1 MGRSV
6 AANAREHLGR
16 MKRTTLTL
24 LTALAIAAIAVLSMS
39 DTLSNPVRW
48 TPDGLFYQAR
58 ALEIQ
63 GVDRQESLTRTFQ
76 GPLGN
81 ELRAVDPTRSG
92 DMDWVNYN
100 AQFYER
106 RVAIPAAA
114 AALEPVAGERAI
126 LDLSVAGY
134 VAAILAIFSLLLLRF
149 SLPVA
154 AAVSLATLAL
164 PALSHHAGYPLTDS
178 WGVAL
183 ETAAVAFGILALDR
197 GKRWVIG
204 WTVALLLL
212 AFTRDSV
219 LILVCAAAWLALT
232 QRSRVSYW
240 LLGTSVAAT
249 VPVMLIFAMPTRELL
264 AMMLNDAQPDPG
276 ASWGTILGQYPGA
289 IVDMLQADGGYVR
302 GGAWLTAMYLLIGIF
317 LLFLLTRGAR
327 GSSATTLLKAAAFA
341 GAAYVVTIP
350 VFSAF
355 RLELVLVPMAAFG
368 LAAGLEWAAARAA
381 LKSWVRP
388 ALPAPGRASS

>member
-1 MGRSV
+1 MR
-6 AANAREHLGR
+6 
-16 MKRTTLTL
+16 RTTLTL
-24 LTALAIAAIAVLSMS
+24 ITALALAAIALLSMS
-39 DTLSNPVRW
+39 DTLGNPVRW

-58 ALEIQ
+58 SLEIQ
-63 GVDRQESLTRTFQ
+63 GVDRQESLARTFQ
-76 GPLGN
+76 GPLAA
-81 ELRAVDPTRSG
+81 ELRAIDPTRSG
-92 DMDWVNYN
+92 DMDWVSYN

-134 VAAILAIFSLLLLRF
+134 VAAILAIFALLLVRF

-154 AAVSLATLAL
+154 AAVALATIAL

-183 ETAAVAFGILALDR
+183 ETAAIACGILALER
-197 GKRWVIG
+197 SKRWVIG
-204 WTVALLLL
+204 WAAALLLL

-219 LILVCAAAWLALT
+219 LILVCASAWLALT
-232 QRSRVSYW
+232 QRSRVSFW

-249 VPVMLIFAMPTRELL
+249 VPVMLIFSMPTRELL
-264 AMMLNDAQPDPG
+264 AMMLNDVQPDPG
-276 ASWGTILGQYPGA
+276 ASWATILGQYPAA

-302 GGAWLTAMYLLIGIF
+302 NGAWLTAIYLLTGIF
-317 LLFLLTRGAR
+317 LLFLLAR
-327 GSSATTLLKAAAFA
+327 GPRASSATTMLKAAAFA
-341 GAAYVVTIP
+341 GAAYVVAIP

-355 RLELVLVPMAAFG
+355 RLELVLVPMAAYGFG
-368 LAAGLEWAAARAA
+368 FGLEWAGAKVAHR
-381 LKSWVRP
+381 SWVRP

>member
-1 MGRSV
+1 MR
-6 AANAREHLGR
+6 
-16 MKRTTLTL
+16 RTTLTL
-24 LTALAIAAIAVLSMS
+24 ITALALAAIALLSMS
-39 DTLSNPVRW
+39 DTLGNPVRW

-58 ALEIQ
+58 SLEIQ
-63 GVDRQESLTRTFQ
+63 GVDRQESLARTFQ
-76 GPLGN
+76 GPLAA
-81 ELRAVDPTRSG
+81 ELRAIDPTRSG
-92 DMDWVNYN
+92 DMDWVSYN

-134 VAAILAIFSLLLLRF
+134 VAAILAIFALLLVRF

-154 AAVSLATLAL
+154 AAVALATIAL

-183 ETAAVAFGILALDR
+183 ETAAIACGILALER
-197 GKRWVIG
+197 SKRWVIG
-204 WTVALLLL
+204 WAAALLLL

-219 LILVCAAAWLALT
+219 LILVCASAWLALT
-232 QRSRVSYW
+232 QRSRVSFW

-249 VPVMLIFAMPTRELL
+249 VPVMLIFSMPTRELL
-264 AMMLNDAQPDPG
+264 AMMLNDVQPDPG
-276 ASWGTILGQYPGA
+276 ASWATILGQYPAA

-302 GGAWLTAMYLLIGIF
+302 DGAWLTAIYLLTGIF
-317 LLFLLTRGAR
+317 LLFLLAR
-327 GSSATTLLKAAAFA
+327 GPRASSATTMLKAAAFA
-341 GAAYVVTIP
+341 GAAYVVAIP

-355 RLELVLVPMAAFG
+355 RLELVLVPMAAYGFG
-368 LAAGLEWAAARAA
+368 FGLEWAGAKVAHR
-381 LKSWVRP
+381 SWVRP